1 MPPIYLKI
9 KVIYKTMFLNTEKD
23 WKQFLSVEDEKKL
36 NELLNKLSHHRGAYK
51 NAPDVKTSQLWC
63 AILELYSENLLLQKR
78 LDKLMFILDGMFER
92 IREQERSERKL
103 IESLERF

>member
-1 MPPIYLKI
+1 MLFNS
-9 KVIYKTMFLNTEKD
+9 TGD
-23 WKQFLSVEDEKKL
+23 WKSFLSVEDEKRL
-36 NELLNKLSHHRGAYK
+36 NELLERVSKYRGSYK
-51 NAPDVKTSQLWC
+51 NAPDVKTAQMWC
-63 AILELYSENLLLQKR
+63 TILELRKENIILQKR